1 MGRSRAQTQ
10 TDAWAAAR
18 MTARA
23 VTALVGGYG
32 AAAGIATLLARL
44 LPGSRVE
51 ATAWGLVVS
60 FLLFAGLG
68 LWAFREQRL
77 LRVAVTL
84 WGAALLS
91 GGAVLL
97 LGIRP

>member
-1 MGRSRAQTQ
+1 MH
-10 TDAWAAAR
+10 TDAWAAPR
-18 MTARA
+18 MAARA

-51 ATAWGLVVS
+51 ASAWGLIVS

-68 LWAFREQRL
+68 LWAFQEPRL
-77 LRVAVTL
+77 LRVAVVL

-91 GGAVLL
+91 AGAVLL